1 MRCIGIMTGN
11 SLDAVDV
18 VITDFNDNRIND
30 VGSFSLPVPQAMAAE
45 FRLLKQALQ
54 TAGGDIATIC
64 RQNET
69 RFAKLHDDYIQL
81 VAKAVNQAIKQNG
94 FKPDDID
101 IIGFHGQTCAHCPP
115 SITKENPY
123 TLQIGSGQMLAD
135 LTGIR
140 VAYDFRSDDLMNGG
154 EAAPLA
160 PVHNRHL
167 AVSLKAKGVFPVAFC
182 NGGNTGNISII
193 STTPAGI
200 VKTLGWDTGPFNH
213 FIDELVRREKNEP
226 CDFNGK
232 YGLRGTIDFD
242 LLRELFARAAVTEKG
257 GNFLLQTPPKSS
269 DPAWY
274 RLPAAATNEKISFN
288 NRIRT
293 LEFFSAYI
301 FAYSLRFIP
310 ENITFPRYFLTFGG
324 GWNNPVIT
332 ADFHNI
338 LTGKAETLPE
348 HRPVFASVCRPD
360 ITVTPSDTYGFSGR
374 FMEARIFADMACCLL
389 RREPFSYPETTG
401 CRTPT
406 IAGIIAIPGGNDN
419 RLWSRA
425 AFGWQNHRS

>member
-18 VITDFNDNRIND
+18 VITDFSDDRIND

-54 TAGGDIATIC
+54 SAGGDIATIR

-69 RFAKLHDDYIQL
+69 RFAKLHNDYIQL

-167 AVSLKAKGVFPVAFC
+167 AVSLRAKGIFPVAFC

-193 STTPAGI
+193 STTPAGA

-213 FIDELVRREKNEP
+213 FIDELVPGLFN
-226 CDFNGK
+226 DF
-232 YGLRGTIDFD
+232 I
-242 LLRELFARAAVTEKG
+242 
-257 GNFLLQTPPKSS
+257 FLEYTGSNP
-269 DPAWY
+269 
-274 RLPAAATNEKISFN
+274 
-288 NRIRT
+288 IR
-293 LEFFSAYI
+293 
-301 FAYSLRFIP
+301 
-310 ENITFPRYFLTFGG
+310 
-324 GWNNPVIT
+324 
-332 ADFHNI
+332 
-338 LTGKAETLPE
+338 
-348 HRPVFASVCRPD
+348 
-360 ITVTPSDTYGFSGR
+360 
-374 FMEARIFADMACCLL
+374 
-389 RREPFSYPETTG
+389 
-401 CRTPT
+401 
-406 IAGIIAIPGGNDN
+406 
-419 RLWSRA
+419 
-425 AFGWQNHRS
+425 

>member
-18 VITDFNDNRIND
+18 VITDFNDDRIND

-69 RFAKLHDDYIQL
+69 RFAKLHNDYIQL

-167 AVSLKAKGVFPVAFC
+167 AVSLKAKGIFPVAFC

-193 STTPAGI
+193 STTPAGT

-232 YGLRGTIDFD
+232 R
-242 LLRELFARAAVTEKG
+242 
-257 GNFLLQTPPKSS
+257 
-269 DPAWY
+269 
-274 RLPAAATNEKISFN
+274 
-288 NRIRT
+288 
-293 LEFFSAYI
+293 
-301 FAYSLRFIP
+301 
-310 ENITFPRYFLTFGG
+310 
-324 GWNNPVIT
+324 
-332 ADFHNI
+332 
-338 LTGKAETLPE
+338 
-348 HRPVFASVCRPD
+348 
-360 ITVTPSDTYGFSGR
+360 
-374 FMEARIFADMACCLL
+374 
-389 RREPFSYPETTG
+389 
-401 CRTPT
+401 
-406 IAGIIAIPGGNDN
+406 
-419 RLWSRA
+419 
-425 AFGWQNHRS
+425 